1 MGASTTCIWRRSSFQ
16 NRLCLNPICI
26 AECCSFSAWALFPL
40 LWEGHHAQRS
50 HRWPSFISLAQDV
63 GSTALGDSVG
73 TQFTLPT
80 LDVCSCYYPQA
91 ICPSVRISSNQQES
105 RVQPGLGLFCSK
117 MPGGTGFPP
126 PHRFPSLPCSLE
138 THRPALL
145 QPPGSWAM
153 RLFKLLPKLLPDIL
167 GSGSWNERHKTKS
180 FG

>member
-1 MGASTTCIWRRSSFQ
+1 MPAPHAFGGAHLFRTGCVLTPFALQRVVPFQPGLSF
-16 NRLCLNPICI
+16 LCCGRDTMLR
-26 AECCSFSAWALFPL
+26 
-40 LWEGHHAQRS
+40 GHVG
-50 HRWPSFISLAQDV
+50 WPSFISLARDV

-80 LDVCSCYYPQA
+80 LDVCSCYHPQA